1 MKLWHMALENAT
13 RCKKK
18 NEASLHAGTQL
29 YSQDIWLDEKNV
41 NLKKCSASQVASY
54 FIRGKMRTRAW
65 ETASHIVLR
74 NCSKE
79 VGGKVSNM

>member
-13 RCKKK
+13 RCKKKK

-54 FIRGKMRTRAW
+54 FI
-65 ETASHIVLR
+65 
-74 NCSKE
+74 
-79 VGGKVSNM
+79 